1 MKKTIAIRRED
12 KNIWEK
18 RVPLIP
24 EHVKEIIEKNNIDV
38 IVQPFER
45 RAFNDEEF
53 LNAKAIIKE
62 DLSESDIVFGVKEIP
77 IELIDEG
84 KVYVFFSHTIKGQ
97 EYNMPL
103 LKKIIDS
110 KSTLIDYES
119 IMDDKGRRLV
129 FFGKFAGL
137 AGMIDGIHAMG
148 KRYKALGFDTP
159 FQSIKQAYQYS
170 DLEEAKLEIK
180 KVGEMIKSSGL
191 PKEICPFV
199 VGISGYGNVSKGS
212 QEILDI
218 LPHKK
223 IMPKELS
230 NLSGDDNKSIYKVVF
245 KEEHMFAR
253 KDGSEFDLKDYFNHP
268 EKYNSKFDVYL
279 DKLSVLVNAIFWHD
293 KCPRLV
299 TKDYVKNR
307 VSKKL
312 QLVVDITCDINGSI
326 EFTEKATEPD
336 NPTYVYNPELDSII
350 DGYEGEGI
358 ADLAIDNLPAELP
371 KNSSREF
378 SESLKPFVPEI
389 ANADYNSSLESSNL
403 PEEIKQ
409 AVIVY
414 NGELTEKYKYLKEFL
429 DD

>member
-24 EHVKEIIEKNNIDV
+24 EHLKEIIENHDIEV

-45 RAFNDEEF
+45 RAFKDAEF
-53 LNAKAIIKE
+53 AEAKAVLNE
-62 DLSESDIVFGVKEIP
+62 DLSKSKIVFGVKEIP
-77 IELIDEG
+77 IELIEND
-84 KVYVFFSHTIKGQ
+84 KVYIFFSHTIKGQ
-97 EYNMPL
+97 AYNMPL
-103 LKKIIDS
+103 LQKIIDS
-110 KSTLIDYES
+110 ESTLIDYEC
-119 IMDDKGRRLV
+119 ILDDKGRRLV

-148 KRYKALGFDTP
+148 RRYKALGFDTP
-159 FQSIKQAYQYS
+159 FQAIEQAYNYS
-170 DLEEAKLEIK
+170 DLDEAKAEIK
-180 KVGEMIKSSGL
+180 NVGEKIKTNGL

-199 VGISGYGNVSKGS
+199 IGVSGYGNVSKGV
-212 QEILDI
+212 QEILDL
-218 LPHKK
+218 LPHKE
-223 IMPKELS
+223 ISPDELL
-230 NLSGDDNKSIYKVVF
+230 NLSGAENNFVYKVVF

-253 KDGSEFDLKDYFNHP
+253 KDESEFDLHDYFNNP
-268 EKYNSKFDVYL
+268 ENYQSSFEKYL
-279 DKLSVLVNAIFWHD
+279 DKINVLVNAIFWHD

-299 TKDYVKNR
+299 TKHYVKER
-307 VSKKL
+307 KSEKL

-336 NPTYVYNPELDSII
+336 NPTYVYNPDEDKII
-350 DGYEGEGI
+350 DGYEGKGV

-378 SESLKPFVPEI
+378 SESLKPFVPAI
-389 ANADYNSSLESSNL
+389 VNADYNSSLEESNL
-403 PEEIKQ
+403 PNEIKR

-414 NGELTEKYKYLKEFL
+414 HGELTENYMYLKEFL
-429 DD
+429 ND

>member
-1 MKKTIAIRRED
+1 MPRTIAIRRED

-24 EHVKEIIEKNNIDV
+24 EHLKEIIKENNIEV

-45 RAFNDEEF
+45 RAFKDEEF
-53 LNAKAIIKE
+53 ADANTILSE
-62 DLSESDIVFGVKEIP
+62 DLSKSKIVFGVKEIP
-77 IELIDEG
+77 INLIEND
-84 KVYVFFSHTIKGQ
+84 KVYIFFSHTIKGQ
-97 EYNMPL
+97 AYNMPL

-110 KSTLIDYES
+110 KSTLIDYEC
-119 IMDDKGRRLV
+119 ILDNTGKRLV

-137 AGMIDGIHAMG
+137 AGMIDGVHAMG
-148 KRYKALGFDTP
+148 KRYNALGFETP
-159 FQSIKQAYQYS
+159 FQTVEQAYNYF
-170 DLEEAKLEIK
+170 DLDEAKNAITS
-180 KVGEMIKSSGL
+180 VGEKIKADGL

-212 QEILDI
+212 QEILDL
-218 LPHKK
+218 LPHKE
-223 IMPKELS
+223 ITPDELL
-230 NLSGDDNKSIYKVVF
+230 NLSGAENKTIYKVVF
-245 KEEHMFAR
+245 KEQHMFAR
-253 KDGSEFDLKDYFNHP
+253 KDGTEFNLKDYFNHP
-268 EKYNSKFDVYL
+268 EKYLSKFDIYS

-307 VSKKL
+307 TSEKL

-336 NPTYVYNPELDSII
+336 NPTYVYNPDMDKII
-350 DGYEGEGI
+350 DGYEGKGV

-371 KNSSREF
+371 KNSSKEF
-378 SESLKPFVPEI
+378 SKSLKPFVPAI
-389 ANADYNSSLESSNL
+389 ANADYNSSLERSNL

-429 DD
+429 ND

>member
-1 MKKTIAIRRED
+1 MPRTIAIRRED

-18 RVPLIP
+18 RAPLIP
-24 EHVKEIIEKNNIDV
+24 EHLKEIIKENNIEV

-45 RAFNDEEF
+45 RAFKDEEF
-53 LNAKAIIKE
+53 ADANTILSE
-62 DLSESDIVFGVKEIP
+62 DLSKSKIVFGVKEIP
-77 IELIDEG
+77 INLIEND
-84 KVYVFFSHTIKGQ
+84 KVYIFFSHTIKGQ
-97 EYNMPL
+97 AYNMPL

-110 KSTLIDYES
+110 KSTLIDYEC
-119 IMDDKGRRLV
+119 ILDNTGKRLV

-137 AGMIDGIHAMG
+137 AGMIDGVHAMG
-148 KRYKALGFDTP
+148 KRYNALGFETP
-159 FQSIKQAYQYS
+159 FQTVEQAYNYF
-170 DLEEAKLEIK
+170 DLDEAKNAITS
-180 KVGEMIKSSGL
+180 VGEKIRADGL

-212 QEILDI
+212 QEILDL
-218 LPHKK
+218 LPHKE
-223 IMPKELS
+223 ITPDELL
-230 NLSGDDNKSIYKVVF
+230 NLSGAENKTIYKVVF
-245 KEEHMFAR
+245 KEQHMFAR
-253 KDGSEFDLKDYFNHP
+253 KDGTEFILKDYFNHP
-268 EKYNSKFDVYL
+268 EKYLSKFDIYS
-279 DKLSVLVNAIFWHD
+279 DKVSVLVNAIFWHD

-307 VSKKL
+307 SSEKL

-336 NPTYVYNPELDSII
+336 NPTYVYNPDMDKII
-350 DGYEGEGI
+350 DGYEGKGV

-371 KNSSREF
+371 KNSSKEF
-378 SESLKPFVPEI
+378 SKSLKPFVPAI
-389 ANADYNSSLESSNL
+389 ANADYNSSLERSNL

-429 DD
+429 ND